1 MRRFLTIAAVS
12 AGAAYAAAASYLFV
26 FQRSYLFVP
35 SGALASPAEKG
46 LADVEVVALT
56 AADGT
61 RLAAWYGAPAA
72 GRPSVLYFH
81 GNAGNVSGRA
91 ERFRQIRASGFG
103 LLALSYR
110 GYGGSDG
117 APSERA
123 LVADGLAAFDWL
135 AGRGGPIV
143 IHGES
148 LGTAVAV
155 QTAAARPAAALVLE
169 APFTAAVDLAAR
181 RYPWVPVAYLMRD
194 PFLSRHHIGRVEEPL
209 LVVHGTDDPVVPVA
223 QGRALFEAANEPKR
237 LVVVDGAG
245 HSDLWE
251 RGLWP
256 ALLDFLTE
264 TGVTG

>member
-1 MRRFLTIAAVS
+1 MRRLLTIAAV
-12 AGAAYAAAASYLFV
+12 AVGAAYLAAISYLFL

-46 LADVEVVALT
+46 LADVAVIGLT

-72 GRPSVLYFH
+72 GRPTVLYFP

-91 ERFRQIRASGFG
+91 ERFRQIRESGFG

-110 GYGGSDG
+110 GYAGSDG

-135 AGRGGPIV
+135 AARGGPIV
-143 IHGES
+143 VHGES

-181 RYPWVPVAYLMRD
+181 RYPWVPVSYLMRD
-194 PFLSRHHIGRVEEPL
+194 PFLSRDHIGRVEEPL
-209 LVVHGTDDPVVPVA
+209 LVVHGTADPVVPVA
-223 QGRALFEAANEPKR
+223 QGRALFEAAKAPKR
-237 LVVVDGAG
+237 LLVVEGAG
-245 HSDLWE
+245 HSDLW
-251 RGLWP
+251 RHGLWP
-256 ALLDFLTE
+256 AVVQFLAE
-264 TGVTG
+264 TAGIR